1 MEAFNSLS
9 ESKKQRLETDQ
20 PDIKESVTIDQQSNP
35 VEIQESVDHESIPKL
50 IEIIENAA
58 APTVTV
64 ATSALPAVLPPA
76 SPAIAAN
83 AIIKRIV
90 PLKKLLNERK
100 SNPKTVTAS
109 VFKAISADV
118 KLLKTIPPSSSAPL
132 RSNLA
137 PMQGAA
143 GQQLPNHRCERIVAD
158 KLLSNDTK
166 FNCCQKVVTASLIQ
180 SRKNYI
186 QKSNPLAAA
195 ATKSVAPQQ
204 NMNKAFFMFTDNTPQ
219 LCCEY

>member
-1 MEAFNSLS
+1 MEAFNSLL
-9 ESKKQRLETDQ
+9 ESKEQRLETDQ
-20 PDIKESVTIDQQSNP
+20 PDIKENVTIDQKSNP

-50 IEIIENAA
+50 IEIIENAPIVIA
-58 APTVTV
+58 AP
-64 ATSALPAVLPPA
+64 PAVQPPA
-76 SPAIAAN
+76 TPAIAAN
-83 AIIKRIV
+83 TIIKRIV

-143 GQQLPNHRCERIVAD
+143 GQQLPNHRCERSVAD
-158 KLLSNDTK
+158 KLLNDDTK
-166 FNCCQKVVTASLIQ
+166 LNCCQKVVTASLIQ